1 MRWTVWSVCGL
12 AILAARPGAA
22 QEATH
27 VRAVDPV
34 IGPLIARGIEH
45 SPTFRE
51 LVAAID
57 ASDSYVYVKEGACS
71 PSVRS
76 CLVAVTGTE
85 SARFVWVKVDVRAA
99 DAELISRIGHELRH
113 ALEVIDE
120 PTVRDNGS
128 MFFLYKRIG
137 THAAGSTIETK
148 AAMAAAR
155 TIRKELR
162 HSERPDPE

>member
-1 MRWTVWSVCGL
+1 MRWTPWSVFGL
-12 AILAARPGAA
+12 AILSARPGVA
-22 QEATH
+22 QDATH

-45 SPTFRE
+45 SATFRE

-57 ASDSYVYVKEGACS
+57 ASDSYVYVKKGSCS

-76 CLVAVTGTE
+76 CLVAVTAAE
-85 SARFVWVKVDVRAA
+85 SARFVWLKVDVTTGDA
-99 DAELISRIGHELRH
+99 DLISRIGHELRH
-113 ALEVIDE
+113 ALEVIEE

-137 THAAGSTIETK
+137 THGAGSTIETT
-148 AAMAAAR
+148 AAMAAGQR
-155 TIRKELR
+155 IRKELR
-162 HSERPDPE
+162 DFESPGPE